1 MEEAISI
8 KNINKEI
15 NFLKEGIIKKGYS
28 NKYLKNTT
36 LRYALASL
44 INSVDKLI
52 FRHSDVIFL
61 YKKDIENLLDL
72 LTDSYLY
79 FFTKEKYT
87 GGKDK
92 KNIFFDI
99 IDKSEINENDDVYEE
114 SKNSVI
120 SSAHFDELKYFN
132 NLKIT
137 EDEYIKPM
145 IEKAD
150 GFSYNCAFLG
160 SKKTLECAILGF
172 IKVTTKALKEVDYF
186 IFKSPITTRMLSLML
201 SELYVRFCKSKGV
214 VTEKL
219 SKKDI
224 HEIDM
229 FTFQDFYASH
239 REIFFDESTACFSED
254 GAFEIYNFL
263 YLLDVDEDIPE
274 KEKFVVNI
282 TSPEIAQSFM
292 EFSLKEDVKKVLG
305 TSVEGLLSEGRFVK
319 ILKNEN
325 ILVYVYDIFN
335 ET

>member
-1 MEEAISI
+1 MEEAISMNSI
-8 KNINKEI
+8 KKEI
-15 NFLKEGIIKKGYS
+15 NILKESILKKGYS
-28 NKYLKNTT
+28 NKYLKNTS
-36 LRYALASL
+36 LRYALVSL
-44 INSVDKLI
+44 INTVDKLI
-52 FRHSDVIFL
+52 FRHCDIIFL

-87 GGKDK
+87 GSKDN

-99 IDKSEINENDDVYEE
+99 IDKSEIIENDDVYEKC
-114 SKNSVI
+114 KNSIV

-137 EDEYIKPM
+137 ENEYIKPM

-150 GFSYNCAFLG
+150 GFDYNYTFQG
-160 SKKTLECAILGF
+160 SKKSLECAILGF

-186 IFKSPITTRMLSLML
+186 IFKSPITTRMLSVML

-224 HEIDM
+224 HEIKM

-239 REIFFDESTACFSED
+239 LEIFHNEDTACFSED

-263 YLLDVDEDIPE
+263 YLLDVDENIPE
-274 KEKFVVNI
+274 EEKFVVNI

-305 TSVEGLLSEGRFVK
+305 ASAEKLLSEGRFVK

-325 ILVYVYDIFN
+325 ILVYVYDIFDEN
-335 ET
+335 